1 MKKKHVFRKIL
12 LSFFGILIAVP
23 IFAVFLFAYETKDAK
38 LDMSLFSSSK
48 NAVAFSVCDEENNN
62 VDLAIFGDKQLDIS
76 TLPSHV
82 KNAFIAVEDK
92 RFYSHSGVDYKRM
105 AGALLKN
112 IKSRKFSEGASTITQ
127 QLIKNTH
134 LSREKTVT
142 RKMKEIKLAIKA
154 EKVFSKDKILEEYL
168 NTIYFGNGAYGI
180 ENASELYFSKPAKD
194 LSIAESATLAGVI
207 NAPRIYDPI
216 SSQERCKERRN
227 LVLKL
232 MQNQNYIS
240 LEEYE
245 KNAKT
250 PINIVKN
257 DIKTLKYAKKC
268 IIQETCDA
276 LNVTENQL
284 KNMHINIKCSIDFSL
299 QKDIDNLLLNESV
312 HVNGEDK
319 SPASIGVF
327 VVDNKTKNVVAVA
340 GFGGMNF
347 SSKRQPGSLI
357 KPILVYAP
365 ALEKGQISPETIL
378 KDEPICIDGYSPSNA
393 SKTFMGNVSAK
404 VALEKSLNIPAVK
417 VLSNIGVPYAKN
429 FASNIGIQF
438 DEKDTNL
445 ALALGGMTNGVT
457 LKQLADAYSTF
468 ATNGEFCKSSFVS
481 EIVSDTGKVLYSAQK
496 NKTRSMKTS
505 TAFLISDMLKGTV
518 KNGTARR
525 LSGFNFDL
533 SAKTGTVGVPSSH
546 LNTDAYTACFTT
558 DHTIICYYGANSK
571 SGNLP
576 SSVNGA
582 SYPANLTKEVL
593 KILYQDSSP
602 QSFIVP
608 DDVVSADIDTR
619 TLSSGKVTLANPSTQ
634 SRYKRTAYFDKN
646 NLPPYSTEL
655 DAFVPTLQV
664 EMEQN
669 QKPTLLFEAKGGFT
683 FTLIRSQGQKQQI
696 VYEVVGNGKK
706 IDFTDQSAKQ
716 NEIYEYQLYAVSNT
730 IPLPKTKSNTIKLK
744 SF

>member
-216 SSQERCKERRN
+216 LNQERCKERRN

-240 LEEYE
+240 FEEYE

-312 HVNGEDK
+312 HVNGENQ

-496 NKTRSMKTS
+496 NKTQSMKTS

-669 QKPTLLFEAKGGFT
+669 QKPTLLFEAKDGFT
-683 FTLIRSQGQKQQI
+683 FMLIRSHGQKQQI
-696 VYEVVGNGKK
+696 VYEVVGDGKK

>member
-12 LSFFGILIAVP
+12 LTFFGILIAVP

-250 PINIVKN
+250 PIYIVKN

-312 HVNGEDK
+312 HVNGENQ

-496 NKTRSMKTS
+496 NKTQSMKTS

-525 LSGFNFDL
+525 LSGFNFDI

-558 DHTIICYYGANSK
+558 DHTILCYYGANSK

-619 TLSSGKVTLANPSTQ
+619 TLNSGKVTLANPSTQ

-655 DAFVPTLQV
+655 EAFVPTLQV

-669 QKPTLLFEAKGGFT
+669 QKPTLLFDAKDGFT
-683 FTLIRSQGQKQQI
+683 FTLVRSQGQKQQI
-696 VYEVVGNGKK
+696 VYEVVGDGKK

>member
-12 LSFFGILIAVP
+12 LTFFGILIAVP

-268 IIQETCDA
+268 IIQEACDA

-312 HVNGEDK
+312 HVNGENQ
-319 SPASIGVF
+319 SLASIGVF

-365 ALEKGQISPETIL
+365 ALEKGQISSETIL

-393 SKTFMGNVSAK
+393 SKTFMGNVSAR

-481 EIVSDTGKVLYSAQK
+481 EIVSDTGKVLYSAPK
-496 NKTRSMKTS
+496 NKMQSMKTS
-505 TAFLISDMLKGTV
+505 TAFLVSDMLKGTV

-546 LNTDAYTACFTT
+546 LNSDAYTACYTT

-582 SYPANLTKEVL
+582 SYPANLAKEVL

-602 QSFIVP
+602 QSFTVP
-608 DDVVSADIDTR
+608 DDVLSADIDTR
-619 TLSSGKVTLANPSTQ
+619 TLSSGNVTLANPSTQ
-634 SRYKRTAYFDKN
+634 SRYKRSAYFDKN
-646 NLPPYSTEL
+646 NLPQYSTEL

-664 EMEQN
+664 EMEKN
-669 QKPTLLFEAKGGFT
+669 QKPTLLFDAKDGFT
-683 FTLIRSQGQKQQI
+683 FTLVRSQGQKQQI
-696 VYEVVGNGKK
+696 VYEVVGDGKK

>member
-12 LSFFGILIAVP
+12 LTFFGILIAVP

-180 ENASELYFSKPAKD
+180 ENASELYFSKPAND

-216 SSQERCKERRN
+216 SSQEKCKERRN

-240 LEEYE
+240 AEEYE
-245 KNAKT
+245 KNAKM

-257 DIKTLKYAKKC
+257 DIKTLKHAKKC

-312 HVNGEDK
+312 HVNGENQ

-393 SKTFMGNVSAK
+393 SKTFMGNVSAR

-429 FASNIGIQF
+429 FASNVGIQF

-571 SGNLP
+571 SGKLP

-608 DDVVSADIDTR
+608 DDVISADIDTR

-655 DAFVPTLQV
+655 DVFVPTLQV

-669 QKPTLLFEAKGGFT
+669 QKPTLLFEAKCGFT
-683 FTLIRSQGQKQQI
+683 FTLVRSQGQKQQI
-696 VYEVVGNGKK
+696 VYEVVGDGKK
-706 IDFTDQSAKQ
+706 IDFTDQSSKQ

>member
-12 LSFFGILIAVP
+12 LTFFGILIAVP

-240 LEEYE
+240 FEEYE
-245 KNAKT
+245 KNAKK
-250 PINIVKN
+250 PISIVKN

-312 HVNGEDK
+312 HVIGENQ

-393 SKTFMGNVSAK
+393 SKTFMGNVSAR

-496 NKTRSMKTS
+496 NKTRLMKTS

-571 SGNLP
+571 SGKLP
-576 SSVNGA
+576 SCVNGA

-669 QKPTLLFEAKGGFT
+669 QKPTLLFDAKDGFT

-696 VYEVVGNGKK
+696 VYEVVGDGKK
-706 IDFTDQSAKQ
+706 IDFTDQSAMQ

>member
-92 RFYSHSGVDYKRM
+92 RFYSHNGVDYKRM

-216 SSQERCKERRN
+216 SSQEKCKERRN

-240 LEEYE
+240 FEEYE

-299 QKDIDNLLLNESV
+299 QKDIDNLLLNQSV
-312 HVNGEDK
+312 HVNGENQ

-393 SKTFMGNVSAK
+393 SKTFMGNVSAR

-429 FASNIGIQF
+429 FASNVGIQF

-533 SAKTGTVGVPSSH
+533 SAKTGTVGVPSSR

-593 KILYQDSSP
+593 KILYHDSSP
-602 QSFIVP
+602 RNSHRSNFI
-608 DDVVSADIDTR
+608 ADCI
-619 TLSSGKVTLANPSTQ
+619 
-634 SRYKRTAYFDKN
+634 YFCN
-646 NLPPYSTEL
+646 NGSI
-655 DAFVPTLQV
+655 F
-664 EMEQN
+664 
-669 QKPTLLFEAKGGFT
+669 AKYRSNNGFW
-683 FTLIRSQGQKQQI
+683 IISK
-696 VYEVVGNGKK
+696 
-706 IDFTDQSAKQ
+706 
-716 NEIYEYQLYAVSNT
+716 
-730 IPLPKTKSNTIKLK
+730 
-744 SF
+744 

>member
-12 LSFFGILIAVP
+12 LTFFGILIAVP

-240 LEEYE
+240 FEEYE
-245 KNAKT
+245 KNAKK
-250 PINIVKN
+250 PISIVKN

-312 HVNGEDK
+312 HVNGENQ

-393 SKTFMGNVSAK
+393 SKTFMGNVSAR

-481 EIVSDTGKVLYSAQK
+481 EIVSETGTVLYSAPK
-496 NKTRSMKTS
+496 YKTQAMKSS

-533 SAKTGTVGVPSSH
+533 SAKTGTVGVPSSY
-546 LNTDAYTACFTT
+546 LNSDAYTACYTT
-558 DHTIICYYGANSK
+558 EHTIICYYGANSK
-571 SGNLP
+571 SENLP

-582 SYPANLTKEVL
+582 SYPANLAKEVL
-593 KILYQDSSP
+593 KILYKDSSP

-669 QKPTLLFEAKGGFT
+669 QKPTLLFDAKDGFT

-696 VYEVVGNGKK
+696 VYEVVGDGKK
-706 IDFTDQSAKQ
+706 IDFTDQSAMQ

>member
-1 MKKKHVFRKIL
+1 MKKKHVFGKIL

-245 KNAKT
+245 KNAKS

-284 KNMHINIKCSIDFSL
+284 KNMHINIKCSIDFLL

-312 HVNGEDK
+312 HVNGENQ

-393 SKTFMGNVSAK
+393 SKTFMGNVSAR

-468 ATNGEFCKSSFVS
+468 GTNGEFCKSSFVS

-496 NKTRSMKTS
+496 NKTQSMKTS

-518 KNGTARR
+518 RNGTARR

-582 SYPANLTKEVL
+582 SYPANLIKEVL

-602 QSFIVP
+602 QSFIIP
-608 DDVVSADIDTR
+608 DDIVSADIDTR

-669 QKPTLLFEAKGGFT
+669 QKPTLLFDAKDGFT
-683 FTLIRSQGQKQQI
+683 FTLVRSQGQKQQI
-696 VYEVVGNGKK
+696 VYEVVGDGKK
-706 IDFTDQSAKQ
+706 IDFTDQSAKR

>member
-12 LSFFGILIAVP
+12 LTFFGILIAVP

-76 TLPSHV
+76 TLPSQV

-134 LSREKTVT
+134 LSREKTVM

-154 EKVFSKDKILEEYL
+154 EKVLSKDKILEEYL

-180 ENASELYFSKPAKD
+180 ENASELYFSKQAKD

-216 SSQERCKERRN
+216 LSQERCKERRN

-240 LEEYE
+240 VEEYE
-245 KNAKT
+245 KNAKM

-299 QKDIDNLLLNESV
+299 QKDIDNLLLNKSV
-312 HVNGEDK
+312 HVNGENQ

-429 FASNIGIQF
+429 FASHVGIQF

-496 NKTRSMKTS
+496 NKTQSMKTS

-525 LSGFNFDL
+525 LSGFNFDI

-669 QKPTLLFEAKGGFT
+669 QKPTLLFEAKCGFT
-683 FTLIRSQGQKQQI
+683 FTLVRSQGQKQQI
-696 VYEVVGNGKK
+696 VYEAVGDGKK
-706 IDFTDQSAKQ
+706 IDFTDQSSKQ

>member
-12 LSFFGILIAVP
+12 LTFFGILIAVP
-23 IFAVFLFAYETKDAK
+23 IFAVFLFAYETKDAE

-240 LEEYE
+240 FEEYE

-257 DIKTLKYAKKC
+257 NIKTLKYAKKC

-299 QKDIDNLLLNESV
+299 QKDIDNLLLNQSV
-312 HVNGEDK
+312 HVNGENQ

-496 NKTRSMKTS
+496 NKTQSMKTS

-518 KNGTARR
+518 RNGTARR

-619 TLSSGKVTLANPSTQ
+619 TLSSYKVTLANPSTQ

-669 QKPTLLFEAKGGFT
+669 QKPTLLFDAKGGFT

-696 VYEVVGNGKK
+696 VYEVVGDGKK
-706 IDFTDQSAKQ
+706 IDFTDQSAKR

>member
-12 LSFFGILIAVP
+12 LTFFGILIAVP

-240 LEEYE
+240 FEEYE

-250 PINIVKN
+250 PIIIVKN

-312 HVNGEDK
+312 HVNGENQ

-429 FASNIGIQF
+429 FASSIGIQF

-646 NLPPYSTEL
+646 NLPP
-655 DAFVPTLQV
+655 
-664 EMEQN
+664 
-669 QKPTLLFEAKGGFT
+669 
-683 FTLIRSQGQKQQI
+683 
-696 VYEVVGNGKK
+696 
-706 IDFTDQSAKQ
+706 
-716 NEIYEYQLYAVSNT
+716 
-730 IPLPKTKSNTIKLK
+730 
-744 SF
+744 

>member
-1 MKKKHVFRKIL
+1 ML
-12 LSFFGILIAVP
+12 TFFGILIAVP

-240 LEEYE
+240 FEEYE
-245 KNAKT
+245 KNAKK
-250 PINIVKN
+250 PISIVKN

-312 HVNGEDK
+312 HVIGENQ

-393 SKTFMGNVSAK
+393 SKTFMGNVSAR

-571 SGNLP
+571 SGKLP
-576 SSVNGA
+576 SCVNGA

-669 QKPTLLFEAKGGFT
+669 QKPTLLFDAKDGFT

-696 VYEVVGNGKK
+696 VYEVVGDGKK
-706 IDFTDQSAKQ
+706 IDFTDQSAMQ

>member
-134 LSREKTVT
+134 LSREKTVM

-216 SSQERCKERRN
+216 LNQERCKERRN

-245 KNAKT
+245 KNAKM

-299 QKDIDNLLLNESV
+299 QKDIDNLLLNQSV
-312 HVNGEDK
+312 HVNGENQ

-393 SKTFMGNVSAK
+393 SKTFMGNVSAR

-496 NKTRSMKTS
+496 NKTQSMKTS

-518 KNGTARR
+518 RNGTARR

-619 TLSSGKVTLANPSTQ
+619 TLSSYKVTLANPSTQ

-669 QKPTLLFEAKGGFT
+669 QKPTLLFDAKDGFT
-683 FTLIRSQGQKQQI
+683 FTLVRSQGQKQQI

>member
-12 LSFFGILIAVP
+12 LTFFGILIAVS

-48 NAVAFSVCDEENNN
+48 NAVAFSICDEENNN

-216 SSQERCKERRN
+216 LNQERCKERRN

-240 LEEYE
+240 FEEYE
-245 KNAKT
+245 KNAKM

-312 HVNGEDK
+312 HVNGENQ

-365 ALEKGQISPETIL
+365 ALEKGQISSETIL

-429 FASNIGIQF
+429 FASNVGIQF

-655 DAFVPTLQV
+655 DTFVPTLQV

-669 QKPTLLFEAKGGFT
+669 QKPTLLFDAKVGFT

-696 VYEVVGNGKK
+696 VYEVVGDGKK
-706 IDFTDQSAKQ
+706 IDFTDQSAKR

>member
-12 LSFFGILIAVP
+12 HSFFGILIAVP

-216 SSQERCKERRN
+216 LNQERCKERRN

-240 LEEYE
+240 FEEYE

-312 HVNGEDK
+312 HVNGENQ

-429 FASNIGIQF
+429 FASNVGIQF

-669 QKPTLLFEAKGGFT
+669 QKPTLLFDAKDGFT

-696 VYEVVGNGKK
+696 VYEVVGDGKK

-716 NEIYEYQLYAVSNT
+716 NQIYEYQLYAVSNT